1 MGKIL
6 RKVGIWLLITCMLAV
21 QMPFAYAEESHAEP
35 TLSATEV
42 TGQPGD
48 TVDVSIVMYNNPG
61 IVSMQLDVGYDSSV
75 LTLVKVTDGGLIGS
89 AVHSNNLTL
98 CPYRLT
104 WANDLATTNYTA
116 NGTIVTLTFTI
127 AEDAAVGEYPVTV
140 NYTKNNFEI
149 FDCDANEVDF
159 TTVPG
164 SVIIAE
170 KQCNHTS
177 KTEVP
182 SKSADCVNSGNNLYF
197 VCSSC
202 GLAFK
207 ADGVTETTVEEETIP
222 ALGHDLSDAT
232 CTEAAE
238 CQRDGCSHVEGE
250 ALGHSFTNYA
260 SNNDATCTGDGT
272 KTAKCDR
279 CDVTDTITDVG
290 STKGHDFADATCTAP
305 KTCKVCGATEGDALG
320 HSFTNYVSN
329 NDATCTADGTKTA
342 KCDHCDVTDT
352 IADAGSVKGHDYTN
366 ASCTTPKTCK
376 ICGATEGDPLGH
388 SFTNY
393 VSNND
398 ATCTADGTK
407 TAKCDHCDV
416 TDTITDVGSSKGH
429 SYAATWSKGED
440 GHWHECSVCGDKT
453 DFAAHDYGD
462 GDVCVICEYERAH
475 IHRLTLVPSADATC
489 TTDGNVAYYTCSGCE
504 NWFEDA
510 SGSVMITDKTS
521 VVIEALGHDLAD
533 ATCTEAAKCQ
543 REGCGHVEGEALGH
557 SFTNYVSNNNATCT
571 EDGTKT
577 AKCDRCDVTDTITDV
592 GSAKGHNY
600 ADATCTAPKTCKVC
614 GTTGGEPLGHSF
626 TNYVSNNDAT
636 CTEDGTKTAKCDRC
650 DVTDTITDVGSAKG
664 HDFADA
670 TCIAPKTCKVCGA
683 TEGDPLGHSYASSW
697 SKGED
702 GHWHECFACGDKT
715 DFAAHDYDN
724 GDKCIVC
731 EYERAHIHRLTLVSA
746 VDATCTT
753 DGNVAYYTCS
763 GCENWFEDAAGS
775 IVIPDKTSV
784 VVAALG
790 HDMSEATCTEA
801 AYCQREG
808 CDYTE
813 GAALGHV
820 DENAD
825 NKCDNCGVS
834 MGGEQPTTP
843 DKPTDDV
850 PQTGDISKSMMWTV
864 VLMLSIVGTI
874 ICVLF
879 SKKKN
884 MS

>member
-1 MGKIL
+1 M
-6 RKVGIWLLITCMLAV
+6 
-21 QMPFAYAEESHAEP
+21 
-35 TLSATEV
+35 
-42 TGQPGD
+42 
-48 TVDVSIVMYNNPG
+48 
-61 IVSMQLDVGYDSSV
+61 
-75 LTLVKVTDGGLIGS
+75 
-89 AVHSNNLTL
+89 
-98 CPYRLT
+98 
-104 WANDLATTNYTA
+104 
-116 NGTIVTLTFTI
+116 
-127 AEDAAVGEYPVTV
+127 
-140 NYTKNNFEI
+140 
-149 FDCDANEVDF
+149 
-159 TTVPG
+159 
-164 SVIIAE
+164 
-170 KQCNHTS
+170 
-177 KTEVP
+177 
-182 SKSADCVNSGNNLYF
+182 
-197 VCSSC
+197 
-202 GLAFK
+202 
-207 ADGVTETTVEEETIP
+207 
-222 ALGHDLSDAT
+222 
-232 CTEAAE
+232 
-238 CQRDGCSHVEGE
+238 
-250 ALGHSFTNYA
+250 
-260 SNNDATCTGDGT
+260 
-272 KTAKCDR
+272 
-279 CDVTDTITDVG
+279 TDTITDAG
-290 STKGHDFADATCTAP
+290 SAKGHDYAEATCTDP
-305 KTCKVCGATEGDALG
+305 KTCKVCGAT
-320 HSFTNYVSN
+320 
-329 NDATCTADGTKTA
+329 DGEA
-342 KCDHCDVTDT
+342 R
-352 IADAGSVKGHDYTN
+352 
-366 ASCTTPKTCK
+366 
-376 ICGATEGDPLGH
+376 
-388 SFTNY
+388 
-393 VSNND
+393 
-398 ATCTADGTK
+398 
-407 TAKCDHCDV
+407 
-416 TDTITDVGSSKGH
+416 GH
-429 SYAATWSKGED
+429 SYATTWSKGED
-440 GHWHECSVCGDKT
+440 GHWHECSACGDKT
-453 DFAAHDYGD
+453 DFAAHDYSD
-462 GDVCVICEYERAH
+462 GDKCVICEYERAH
-475 IHRLTLVPSADATC
+475 IHRLTLVPAVDATC

-510 SGSVMITDKTS
+510 SGSVMIADKTS

-614 GTTGGEPLGHSF
+614 GATDGE
-626 TNYVSNNDAT
+626 A
-636 CTEDGTKTAKCDRC
+636 
-650 DVTDTITDVGSAKG
+650 
-664 HDFADA
+664 
-670 TCIAPKTCKVCGA
+670 
-683 TEGDPLGHSYASSW
+683 LGHSYATTW

-702 GHWHECFACGDKT
+702 GHWHECSACGDKT
-715 DFAAHDYDN
+715 DFAAHDYGD
-724 GDKCIVC
+724 GDKCVIC
-731 EYERAHIHRLTLVSA
+731 EYERAHIHRLTLVPA